1 MAIETFALVLD
12 KKGGAKKIP
21 FQKLSAQEKKPVW
34 IHLDSGDSSS
44 VAWLEKQKMGPAILE
59 HLLSMETTPRCFRHR
74 NGLMVAL
81 RGLNVN
87 KNADDDMVAV
97 HIWITKNR
105 LITMANQP
113 IAAVSELQDLLKRKR
128 GPKTTGT
135 SLIQLAH
142 LMIKKIKASLAD
154 IAEQADDLEDRV
166 IEGMGI
172 RQDKVL
178 REDLAHLRH
187 LIVSFRRFLSPQQEI
202 MQALEKIHLPLFTEE
217 DKAHLHTLAHD
228 LSTAV
233 EKLNFARDH
242 SAVTQDQLDAKTNT
256 NISQIMYLMSMIM
269 VIFTPLSFITGLLGA
284 NIGGIP
290 FGENPYGFLWICLVL
305 VGVLVCQV
313 TLIKKMHWF

>member
-1 MAIETFALVLD
+1 MAVETFALVLD

-21 FQKLSAQEKKPVW
+21 IQKVSVQEKKPVW
-34 IHLDSGDSSS
+34 IHLDAKDSNSIS
-44 VAWLEKQKMGPAILE
+44 WLQKQKISPATVE
-59 HLLSMETTPRCFRHR
+59 HLLSVETTPRCLRHR

-87 KNADDDMVAV
+87 KNTDDDMVAV
-97 HIWITKNR
+97 HIWVSKNR
-105 LITMANQP
+105 LITMASQSVASV
-113 IAAVSELQDLLKRKR
+113 IELVDVFRRKK

-135 SLIQLAH
+135 CLVQLAQ
-142 LMIKKIKASLAD
+142 LMVKRIKASLAD

-166 IEGMGI
+166 IEGRGI
-172 RQDKVL
+172 RQDKKL
-178 REDLAHLRH
+178 REDLSHLRH
-187 LIVSFRRFLSPQQEI
+187 LIVSFRRFLAPQQEI
-202 MQALEKIHLPLFTEE
+202 MQALEKIHLPLFSEE
-217 DKAHLHTLAHD
+217 DKVHLHTLAHD
-228 LSTAV
+228 LATAV

-290 FGENPYGFLWICLVL
+290 FGENPYGFFWICVVL
-305 VGVLVCQV
+305 LGVLICQI

>member
-1 MAIETFALVLD
+1 MAVETFALILD

-21 FQKLSAQEKKPVW
+21 LRKISLTEKNIQW
-34 IHLDSGDSSS
+34 IHLDSNDSENFS
-44 VAWLEKQKMGPAILE
+44 WLQRRKVSPVILE
-59 HLLSMETTPRCFRHR
+59 HLQSAETTPRCVRHR
-74 NGLMVAL
+74 NGLLVAL

-87 KNADDDMVAV
+87 ADADDDMVAV
-97 HIWITKNR
+97 HIWISKNR
-105 LITMANQP
+105 LITMASQP
-113 IAAVSELQDLLKRKR
+113 VAAVAELVELFRRKK
-128 GPKTTGT
+128 GPKTTGAC
-135 SLIQLAH
+135 LVQLAQ

-154 IAEQADDLEDRV
+154 IAERADDLEDLV
-166 IEGMGI
+166 IEGQGI
-172 RQDKVL
+172 RQDKKL
-178 REDLAHLRH
+178 REDISHLRH
-187 LIVSFRRFLSPQQEI
+187 LIVSFRRFLAPQQEI
-202 MQALEKIHLPLFTEE
+202 MQALEKNHIPLFSEE
-217 DKAHLHTLAHD
+217 DKSHLHTLAHD
-228 LSTAV
+228 LAMAV

-305 VGVLVCQV
+305 VCVLVCQI

>member
-1 MAIETFALVLD
+1 MAQTSFAVILD

-21 FQKLSAQEKKPVW
+21 LQKKLAEEKNPLW
-34 IHLDSGDSSS
+34 IHLDDGGDEK
-44 VAWLEKQKMGPAILE
+44 LEYCKNQKLAPTILE
-59 HLLSMETTPRCFRHR
+59 HLSNTETTPRCTRYK
-74 NGLMVAL
+74 NGLMITL

-105 LITMANQP
+105 LITVADQP
-113 IAAVSELQDLLKRKR
+113 VAAVDEVLNLLQRKK
-128 GPKTTGT
+128 GPKNISGCFT
-135 SLIQLAH
+135 LLARHMIQ
-142 LMIKKIKASLAD
+142 KIKASLAD

-166 IEGMGI
+166 IEEIGI
-172 RQDKVL
+172 RQDKKL
-178 REDLAHLRH
+178 REDLSHLRH
-187 LIVSFRRFLSPQQEI
+187 LIVSFRRFLAPQQEI
-202 MQALEKIHLPLFTEE
+202 MQALEKIHLLLFSKE
-217 DKAHLHTLAHD
+217 DKAHLHTLVHD
-228 LSTAV
+228 LAMAV

-290 FGENPYGFLWICLVL
+290 LGQNPYGFLWICFFLICI
-305 VGVLVCQV
+305 LVCQV
-313 TLIKKMHWF
+313 TFIKKMHWF

>member
-1 MAIETFALVLD
+1 MAVETFALMLD
-12 KKGGAKKIP
+12 KKGSAKKIP
-21 FQKLSAQEKKPVW
+21 LRKISLSEKVLHW
-34 IHLDSGDSSS
+34 IHLDSTDLENVS
-44 VAWLEKQKMGPAILE
+44 WLKKRKVSPVIIE
-59 HLLSMETTPRCFRHR
+59 HLLSVETTPRCVRHR
-74 NGLMVAL
+74 NGLLVTL

-97 HIWITKNR
+97 HIWVSKNR

-113 IAAVSELQDLLKRKR
+113 VAAVDELVELFRRRK

-135 SLIQLAH
+135 CLVQLAQ
-142 LMIKKIKASLAD
+142 LMIKKIKTSLAD
-154 IAEQADDLEDRV
+154 IAEKADDLEDSV
-166 IEGMGI
+166 IEGQGI
-172 RQDKVL
+172 RQDKKL
-178 REDLAHLRH
+178 RDDISHLRH

-202 MQALEKIHLPLFTEE
+202 MQTLEKIHIPLFSEE
-217 DKAHLHTLAHD
+217 DKSHLHALAHD
-228 LSTAV
+228 LATAV

-290 FGENPYGFLWICLVL
+290 FGENPYGFFWICLVL
-305 VGVLVCQV
+305 ICVLICQISI
-313 TLIKKMHWF
+313 IKKMHWF